1 MKVEYL
7 HVRLLERSRLMKVI
21 IEIDGRPSEVAALA
35 REIAGRHEPGGFSI
49 GSLDC
54 VVSESVAKVFET
66 LEERADD

>member
-1 MKVEYL
+1 
-7 HVRLLERSRLMKVI
+7 MKVI